1 MKVIIKGSAKEIAA
15 LVLAVQERQN
25 TSAVEAVSAEMLT
38 RLQKAV
44 DAIYGRPIKISEKE
58 DTC

>member
-15 LVLAVQERQN
+15 LVLAVQERQSA
-25 TSAVEAVSAEMLT
+25 SAVEAVSEEMLT

-44 DAIYGRPIKISEKE
+44 DDIR
-58 DTC
+58 